1 MRTATV
7 ERNTKETQIAAT
19 LCLDGGEVAVSTG
32 NGFFDHMLTAF
43 AVHGGFGLQLT
54 VQGDLEVD
62 THHTVEDTG
71 IVLGQ
76 ALRRA
81 LGDFGGIARYGSF
94 AVPMDESLAR
104 CDLDLSNRPFLVF
117 RATFQ
122 QERCGDYETCVTEE
136 FWRAFAVNAGIT
148 LHIDVPYGTNA
159 HHQIEAVFKAVGH
172 ALHEAVHRRN
182 GQISGI
188 VKILIQLL
196 QPLLQRL
203 VLQAAGDETLFRDLS
218 QGQRPVRL
226 RCAGSHCLKALH
238 GHGEHAVLHLTV
250 LEPVGGLRF
259 GGGDEHQLAAGQGG
273 AGTGFDGQGAQGAWD
288 KSGF

>member
-94 AVPMDESLAR
+94 AGPMDESLAR

-172 ALHEAVHRRN
+172 ALHGAV
-182 GQISGI
+182 
-188 VKILIQLL
+188 
-196 QPLLQRL
+196 QPTD
-203 VLQAAGDETLFRDLS
+203 G
-218 QGQRPVRL
+218 
-226 RCAGSHCLKALH
+226 
-238 GHGEHAVLHLTV
+238 AVLSTKGV
-250 LEPVGGLRF
+250 L
-259 GGGDEHQLAAGQGG
+259 
-273 AGTGFDGQGAQGAWD
+273 
-288 KSGF
+288 

>member
-81 LGDFGGIARYGSF
+81 LGDFVGIARYGSF

-172 ALHEAVHRRN
+172 ALHGAV
-182 GQISGI
+182 
-188 VKILIQLL
+188 
-196 QPLLQRL
+196 QPTD
-203 VLQAAGDETLFRDLS
+203 G
-218 QGQRPVRL
+218 
-226 RCAGSHCLKALH
+226 
-238 GHGEHAVLHLTV
+238 AVLSTKGV
-250 LEPVGGLRF
+250 L
-259 GGGDEHQLAAGQGG
+259 
-273 AGTGFDGQGAQGAWD
+273 
-288 KSGF
+288 

>member
-76 ALRRA
+76 ALRRT

-159 HHQIEAVFKAVGH
+159 HHQMEAVFKAVGH
-172 ALHEAVHRRN
+172 ALHGAV
-182 GQISGI
+182 
-188 VKILIQLL
+188 
-196 QPLLQRL
+196 QPT
-203 VLQAAGDETLFRDLS
+203 G
-218 QGQRPVRL
+218 G
-226 RCAGSHCLKALH
+226 
-238 GHGEHAVLHLTV
+238 AVLSTKGV
-250 LEPVGGLRF
+250 L
-259 GGGDEHQLAAGQGG
+259 
-273 AGTGFDGQGAQGAWD
+273 
-288 KSGF
+288 